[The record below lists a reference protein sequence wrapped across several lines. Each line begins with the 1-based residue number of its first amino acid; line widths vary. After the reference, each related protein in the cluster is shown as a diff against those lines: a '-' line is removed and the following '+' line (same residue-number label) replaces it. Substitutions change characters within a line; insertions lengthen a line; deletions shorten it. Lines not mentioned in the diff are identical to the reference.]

1 MTIPVRPGALK
12 VAPQVTDRIA
22 DYRPK
27 APQKTDL
34 EDKAQ
39 EDVVPSDDVKEEVMR
54 HYLKKWTTGS
64 GRNYEQERERTRST
78 ESDERRPRTD
88 RRARM
93 SSVESEERTSSVHR
107 RGRESSTHSTKRKSS
122 EHSKDRSPIPDS
134 GDEAAQEIQ
143 EIQDD

>member
-1 MTIPVRPGALK
+1 MTVPVRPGALK
-12 VAPQVTDRIA
+12 VVPQVTDRIA
-22 DYRPK
+22 DYKPK

-34 EDKAQ
+34 EDEAQ
-39 EDVVPSDDVKEEVMR
+39 EDVVPSDDVKEDVMR

-64 GRNYEQERERTRST
+64 GRNDEQEKERTRSA
-78 ESDERRPRTD
+78 ESDERMPRTD

-122 EHSKDRSPIPDS
+122 EHSKDRSPIAES
-134 GDEAAQEIQ
+134 GGEAAQEV
-143 EIQDD
+143 QDD